1 MHVKIASSILQSIKS
16 RELDKL
22 QDIEDEIMSSRKV
35 TGENMGD
42 LERILE
48 KATDQSNNISFQD
61 KVRVLLIMILCLEN
75 LE

>member
-1 MHVKIASSILQSIKS
+1 
-16 RELDKL
+16 
-22 QDIEDEIMSSRKV
+22 MSSRKV

>member
-48 KATDQSNNISFQD
+48 KATD
-61 KVRVLLIMILCLEN
+61 
-75 LE
+75 